1 MEGLILFSALGG
13 ELFVRYR
20 VRFPRLS
27 RETPTAGEAEAGAAS

>member
-20 VRFPRLS
+20 LRFPRLARRAPGS
-27 RETPTAGEAEAGAAS
+27 PGAEAAR